1 MCCGSYQQRGFIRGA
16 EETCLKGNF
25 VLLYTDI
32 HLLCYA
38 NF

>member
-1 MCCGSYQQRGFIRGA
+1 MCYGFIGGG

-25 VLLYTDI
+25 VLLYIDI